1 MMGLRM
7 NEKPNPTAQPFTHA
21 LVQAI
26 ESGPRRPSL
35 EKYLSMYLDMEAPP
49 GLLTVLSAWARHEVK
64 QLRIGAFV
72 MDDQAIGRSFRLPVW
87 VKDGPGP
94 DADCYID
101 DNQIRQDVV
110 LLGTFRGDRTNVALG
125 VTRGQ
130 GTISDSVIGI
140 DGPVNINYGAL
151 EDFLRHCHSRAV
163 KDGQPTVLAPVKQPA
178 S

>member
-1 MMGLRM
+1 MGLRM

-35 EKYLSMYLDMEAPP
+35 EKHLSMYLDMEAPP

-94 DADCYID
+94 VSY
-101 DNQIRQDVV
+101 
-110 LLGTFRGDRTNVALG
+110 TH
-125 VTRGQ
+125 
-130 GTISDSVIGI
+130 
-140 DGPVNINYGAL
+140 
-151 EDFLRHCHSRAV
+151 LRAHE
-163 KDGQPTVLAPVKQPA
+163 TVLDLVCRLLLEKKKAPVLPMVLI
-178 S
+178 SCVR